1 MLAVLPLLL
10 SLSWLATALTYHG
23 ADISS
28 LTVTILKNHGMN
40 AARVRIWT
48 AGQYNLQ
55 YGLALGKRIKAAGM
69 TLIVDLHFSDTWA
82 DPGHQAIPSGWPT
95 DLSGLNTEIYT
106 YTMNVVQS
114 FSNQGT
120 PIDIL
125 QVGNEINDGLLWPT
139 GQVSKNGYHPLSEL
153 LHSAINGAKVAG
165 SPKILIH
172 LANGWDWS
180 GLDAWFSGVYVP
192 GALSA
197 DQVDL
202 IGVSFYPFYDAGATL
217 AALKTSLT
225 NAANSF
231 GKPIVVAETDWPVS
245 CSGTSL
251 TEPSIAVSTSG
262 QQTWVNDIKNVLAG
276 LPSGRGQGIFYWE
289 PGWIGNANLG
299 SSCAG
304 SGQSPQKIS
313 AGQERPAIPSNQF
326 TTEATLRTT
335 ASLSP
340 SRRSGRNWASWEVE
354 GKARKHSSNLDFK

>member
-1 MLAVLPLLL
+1 
-10 SLSWLATALTYHG
+10 
-23 ADISS
+23 
-28 LTVTILKNHGMN
+28 
-40 AARVRIWT
+40 
-48 AGQYNLQ
+48 
-55 YGLALGKRIKAAGM
+55 
-69 TLIVDLHFSDTWA
+69 
-82 DPGHQAIPSGWPT
+82 
-95 DLSGLNTEIYT
+95 
-106 YTMNVVQS
+106 MNVVQS

-153 LHSAINGAKVAG
+153 HHSAINGAKAVG

-172 LANGWDWS
+172 LANGWNWS

-197 DQVDL
+197 DQVDI

-225 NAANSF
+225 NAANTF

-276 LPSGRGQGIFYWE
+276 LPSGRGQGICMRF
-289 PGWIGNANLG
+289 P
-299 SSCAG
+299 SCAARNRTDMPG
-304 SGQSPQKIS
+304 CSLLGAWLDRKRQFGVVLRGLSPPAPFLRAVLKCHYSGQSPCRFIREHTYFDQHVQPGYVKGVPQDMYAGGCGSRFPPSAAEIKWIASSPIS
-313 AGQERPAIPSNQF
+313 DRVSRPQTSD
-326 TTEATLRTT
+326 
-335 ASLSP
+335 
-340 SRRSGRNWASWEVE
+340 G
-354 GKARKHSSNLDFK
+354 